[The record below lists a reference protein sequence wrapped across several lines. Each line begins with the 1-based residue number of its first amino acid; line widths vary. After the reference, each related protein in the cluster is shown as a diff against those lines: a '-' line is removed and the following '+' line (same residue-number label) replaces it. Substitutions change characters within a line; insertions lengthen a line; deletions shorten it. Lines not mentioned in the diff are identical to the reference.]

1 MYMYIYIYIYIYIC
15 ILIYIYIYKMQT
27 ISKVQNITD
36 FSWFELIE
44 QNMKYT
50 ICIQVKKC
58 Q

>member
-1 MYMYIYIYIYIYIC
+1 
-15 ILIYIYIYKMQT
+15 MQT
-27 ISKVQNITD
+27 IRSSKHCSVRKVQNITD
-36 FSWFELIE
+36 FSWFELLE

>member
-1 MYMYIYIYIYIYIC
+1 
-15 ILIYIYIYKMQT
+15 MQT